1 MSQTSPINLL
11 RLPDVIKR
19 MGVSKATI
27 YNMINEGTFPV
38 PVKMGARTSVFPEH
52 EVVKLQYAI
61 IAGASNEEVKKIV
74 MDMQEMRKCSCPIL
88 LSVKP
93 SGDG

>member
-1 MSQTSPINLL
+1 MSQISPINLL

-27 YNMINEGTFPV
+27 YNMINEGTFPT

-52 EVVKLQYAI
+52 EVVKLQKAI
-61 IAGASNEEVKKIV
+61 IAGANNEEVKKIV
-74 MDMQEMRKCSCPIL
+74 MDMHEMRKKLHL
-88 LSVKP
+88 L
-93 SGDG
+93 